1 MRNKEL
7 RKELNKIDKKFKKR
21 EHNLW
26 LNKLKGIKHIIISL
40 LILLSGVL
48 VFIILPVTYFNNGTS
63 ATIFLSTLAV
73 AFSYYQYVQNKIDTK
88 VHTNLKLKLNAY
100 NHIMSKCDDI
110 TQDCYSVCFEYVVSG
125 ANGIDPNI
133 IRTRMI
139 IDQKIK
145 SLNQIVDY
153 YNCILKL
160 NITSKSYNE
169 FIKYIQ
175 MIATNID
182 DDMFNNDKLFQDLV
196 DYKVD
201 LDCSLITIFTE
212 GYD

>member
-1 MRNKEL
+1 MENQT
-7 RKELNKIDKKFKKR
+7 DKRSKNPITKYIWIAIGILSLGITIGIFVAISFKGT
-21 EHNLW
+21 E
-26 LNKLKGIKHIIISL
+26 GILGIS
-40 LILLSGVL
+40 SS
-48 VFIILPVTYFNNGTS
+48 IILSF
-63 ATIFLSTLAV
+63 LAV

-88 VHTNLKLKLNAY
+88 IDTNLKLKLNAY
-100 NHIMSKCDDI
+100 NHIMSKCDDL

-125 ANGIDPNI
+125 SKGIDPNI

-169 FIKYIQ
+169 FIEFIQ

-182 DDMFNNDKLFQDLV
+182 DDMFDNDKLFQDLV
-196 DYKVD
+196 TYKVN